1 MEIIKIAICDDEP
14 NIRSYLISLI
24 QQQNYKT
31 DITEYASAEAY
42 LTDRA
47 AYDILFLDIE
57 LQNACSGQFD
67 AAGRDSSV
75 SGRREGT
82 ALSGWW
88 EEQAATPKEF
98 PAAEQAAAEALPGRI
113 PPISGLELARR
124 IRFSA
129 DSPLPLVI
137 FVTGHERYV
146 YDAFDVDAFQYL
158 LKPVDER
165 RFTEVFRR
173 AAERAAAYTRRKP
186 KKLLIQYAGTSRTLS
201 PDEIYY
207 LESQGHKIL
216 LHLKDTTLEYYAKLG
231 ELEQTLQGQFSRIHK
246 GFLVNLAY
254 VEEYSRTEVVLTNGE
269 KLNLSKYK
277 YDGFVKA
284 YLRFLQPP

>member
-1 MEIIKIAICDDEP
+1 M
-14 NIRSYLISLI
+14 S
-24 QQQNYKT
+24 
-31 DITEYASAEAY
+31 
-42 LTDRA
+42 
-47 AYDILFLDIE
+47 
-57 LQNACSGQFD
+57 
-67 AAGRDSSV
+67 
-75 SGRREGT
+75 
-82 ALSGWW
+82 
-88 EEQAATPKEF
+88 
-98 PAAEQAAAEALPGRI
+98 
-113 PPISGLELARR
+113 
-124 IRFSA
+124 
-129 DSPLPLVI
+129 
-137 FVTGHERYV
+137 
-146 YDAFDVDAFQYL
+146 
-158 LKPVDER
+158 
-165 RFTEVFRR
+165 
-173 AAERAAAYTRRKP
+173 
-186 KKLLIQYAGTSRTLS
+186 GTSRTLS